1 MIGSFSTVIRTMSM
15 VTKAAWT
22 VRAFFRR
29 NEGSARYA
37 VTCISNLAKVS
48 LRGFQGAETGV
59 AISEIKE

>member
-1 MIGSFSTVIRTMSM
+1 M